1 LTEKTKLKTS
11 IYIPQEKK
19 TRPRFEDLALA
30 NMEKERITRFES
42 DKDHTNRLDRLSVEG
57 LSEDQDPDQSE
68 SKDCYDECY
77 KEISLKVQKKY
88 QKLKKTLIDNN
99 KTENSLDLDKSSD
112 FGENQDN
119 ASPVTQALSP
129 KKKYI
134 IISEEFPDGEPDGGQ
149 DKSPSVGTPETRKSK
164 SLQFYSTLIVTH
176 QNSSKS
182 ALVYA
187 SVMDPSGSILL
198 IPEKSLRALSTV
210 IANLCQVRAKSRGFL
225 KCRKTRSMTGSSSE
239 SSR

>member
-99 KTENSLDLDKSSD
+99 KTEIILDLDKSSD

-119 ASPVTQALSP
+119 ASPVTRALSP

-164 SLQFYSTLIVTH
+164 SQLIITPILFDTDSH
-176 QNSSKS
+176 SSEQLEKCPS
-182 ALVYA
+182 LCIRDG
-187 SVMDPSGSILL
+187 SFRFHPTNTRKIIEGFINRDSKPLSGSGKI
-198 IPEKSLRALSTV
+198 
-210 IANLCQVRAKSRGFL
+210 SRI
-225 KCRKTRSMTGSSSE
+225 SE
-239 SSR
+239 I